1 MTAVTAHPYPNRLPD
16 QRRSV
21 AQNAARPIKPH
32 HAEAP
37 AKYDID
43 ELIDLDTDWLL
54 DSDGEA
60 PSSLGHQDYSRPFK
74 QGNFDHFCGVY
85 TILNGLKAAN
95 EKSGIHADVAWAE
108 VFAALITKID
118 SLSSLK
124 DVVLQGLSDSQ
135 FEGCLR
141 VAVDYLATAHQ
152 IKVTYDWPWRDQ
164 RPLSR
169 KHLLAD
175 IKSAVETPNT
185 VAMLRYHNAVA
196 DHWSV
201 VEAISRDIL
210 SFADSTW
217 VSRVPIN
224 QFGFRNSAKNSGDV
238 VYSIERNS
246 LLLIHMKAS
255 PTD

>member
-1 MTAVTAHPYPNRLPD
+1 MTAVTAHLYPNRSPD

-21 AQNAARPIKPH
+21 TQNAPFQTKPH
-32 HAEAP
+32 HAEARTQF
-37 AKYDID
+37 DTD
-43 ELIDLDTDWLL
+43 ELIDVDTALLL
-54 DSDGEA
+54 DSDGET

-85 TILNGLKAAN
+85 TILNGLKVAN
-95 EKSGIHADVAWAE
+95 EKSGMYADVTWAN
-108 VFAALITKID
+108 VFAAVITKID

-124 DVVLQGLSDSQ
+124 DVVLHGLSDSQ

-141 VAVDYLATAHQ
+141 VAIDYLATAHQ
-152 IKVTYDWPWRDQ
+152 IKVTYDWPWRYKN
-164 RPLSR
+164 PLRR
-169 KHLLAD
+169 KQLVAD

-185 VAMLRYHNAVA
+185 VALLRYHNAVA

-201 VEAISRDIL
+201 VEAVSQDIL

-224 QFGFRNSAKNSGDV
+224 QLGFRNSAKNSGDA

>member
-1 MTAVTAHPYPNRLPD
+1 MTAVTANQYPNRSQG

-21 AQNAARPIKPH
+21 AQYAAGPIKPQ

-37 AKYDID
+37 TQFDSD
-43 ELIDLDTDWLL
+43 DLINLDTDWLL
-54 DSDGEA
+54 DSDDETT
-60 PSSLGHQDYSRPFK
+60 SSLGCEVYSRPFK

-85 TILNGLKAAN
+85 AILNGLKAAN
-95 EKSGIHADVAWAE
+95 EKSKMHADVAWAE
-108 VFAALITKID
+108 VFAAVISKID

-124 DVVLQGLSDSQ
+124 DVVLHGLSDRQ

-141 VAVDYLATAHQ
+141 VAIDYLATAHQ
-152 IKVTYDWPWRDQ
+152 IKVTYDCPWMDKI
-164 RPLSR
+164 PLRR
-169 KHLLAD
+169 KQLMAD

-185 VAMLRYHNAVA
+185 VALLRYRNSVA

-201 VEAISRDIL
+201 VEAVSQDIV

-217 VSRVPIN
+217 VSRVPIT

-246 LLLIHMKAS
+246 LLLIHMTPS
-255 PTD
+255 PTE